1 MAKEKDT
8 IAVEEPPAL
17 AGLTFDQLQ
26 EVLALG
32 ATLDHINQ
40 LAGSGFGFAQIKALA
55 PSLAPK
61 AAGGAGISADQ
72 LKELLE
78 GQRKAMRP
86 ENEAAPL
93 VSVFNP
99 KGERDFPKARLKRP
113 TFFNGGR
120 EREDVLTPTEL
131 ELYNRFDRTMTA
143 RDGKWKAEIRQNGS
157 AQELYITTVE
167 IGSLDG
173 RLSLPALSLILRELL
188 DGAEAAD
195 PGKMA
200 DRIAALE
207 AQIKALGSK
216 AA

>member
-1 MAKEKDT
+1 MAKTEA
-8 IAVEEPPAL
+8 AVQEPPAL

-26 EVLALG
+26 EALALG
-32 ATLDHINQ
+32 ATLDHVTQ
-40 LAGSGFGFAQIKALA
+40 LSAAGFGFEQIKALA
-55 PSLAPK
+55 PTLAPK
-61 AAGGAGISADQ
+61 STGGSGISADQ

-86 ENEAAPL
+86 ENEAPPL
-93 VSVFNP
+93 ISAFNP
-99 KGERDFPKARLKRP
+99 KGERDHPKARLTRP

-120 EREDVLTPTEL
+120 EREDALTPTEV

-143 RDGKWKAEIRQNGS
+143 RDGKWKADLRQNGS
-157 AQELYITTVE
+157 AQELHITTVE

-173 RLSLPALSLILRELL
+173 RLSLPALTLILRELL

-195 PGKMA
+195 PDKMA

-207 AQIKALGSK
+207 AQIKLLGVK